1 MKKTFF
7 KNLMSLGIIVVLWG
21 IYSLGYLPFG
31 QALDV
36 LTVVVFVTVMT
47 LTAEDVASKTI
58 KHKELITWQYVV
70 LMAFVMACDFLWV
83 FLGVCS
89 TVTQLAVR
97 ASLLVASVAGT
108 FVWAVYVYR
117 VSVMTDEERCILV
130 KTYAYR
136 KVARKLGKM
145 NDEEV
150 EKALSKVL
158 FCHLEND
165 CLEGRLL
172 VSEPFTPEYATLDE
186 LVQQDGG
193 ADSGTAV
200 SVVNGYIKS
209 LIAKRSEKEKN

>member
-1 MKKTFF
+1 MGSSWSFGESTASGTF
-7 KNLMSLGIIVVLWG
+7 LSDR
-21 IYSLGYLPFG
+21 P
-31 QALDV
+31 LDV

-83 FLGVCS
+83 LLGVCS
-89 TVTQLAVR
+89 TVSQLAAR

-209 LIAKRSEKEKN
+209 LIAKSSEKEKN